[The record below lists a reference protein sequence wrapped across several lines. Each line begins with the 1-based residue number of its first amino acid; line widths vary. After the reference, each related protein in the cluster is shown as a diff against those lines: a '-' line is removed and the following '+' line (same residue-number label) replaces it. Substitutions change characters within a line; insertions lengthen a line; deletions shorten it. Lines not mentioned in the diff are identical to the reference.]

1 MLASMTTLSLCKLKG
16 ECSPRVYKCSQHAFV
31 QCIAFANL
39 IQQGICKNEQE
50 CVHALTLGILRSEPG
65 FTFIFT
71 FVMAEIGFKTKS
83 QKSGLL

>member
-1 MLASMTTLSLCKLKG
+1 MFTTCICTNLC
-16 ECSPRVYKCSQHAFV
+16 
-31 QCIAFANL
+31 ITFANL